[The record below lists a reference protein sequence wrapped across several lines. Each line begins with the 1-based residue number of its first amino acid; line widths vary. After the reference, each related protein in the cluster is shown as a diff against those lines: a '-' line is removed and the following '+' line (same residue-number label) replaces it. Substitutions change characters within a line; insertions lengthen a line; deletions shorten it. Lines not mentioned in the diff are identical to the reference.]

1 MQRRKVLI
9 VDDDQA
15 IREELA
21 AALRD
26 DARLELS
33 VADDGQKALNMIATG
48 KFWPD
53 AILLDLMMPRL
64 DGEIFLA
71 ALDAIRHT
79 TEIEVVAMTA
89 LPSSGVPE
97 AIRRRARAILF
108 KPFTV
113 AQVVAALDTTLR
125 H

>member
-1 MQRRKVLI
+1 
-9 VDDDQA
+9 
-15 IREELA
+15 
-21 AALRD
+21 
-26 DARLELS
+26 
-33 VADDGQKALNMIATG
+33 MIATG

-97 AIRRRARAILF
+97 AVRRRARAILF

-113 AQVVAALDTTLR
+113 AQVVAALDTTLP

>member
-1 MQRRKVLI
+1 VQPRKVLI

-15 IREELA
+15 IRDELA
-21 AALRD
+21 AALGD

-33 VADDGQKALNMIATG
+33 VADDGKTALDMIATG
-48 KFWPD
+48 RFWPD

-79 TEIEVVAMTA
+79 NEIDVVAMTA
-89 LPSSGVPE
+89 LPPSGVPE
-97 AIRRRARAILF
+97 AIRRRARSILF

-113 AQVVAALDTTLR
+113 AQVVAALDTTLQ